1 MNTESKMTTLSDFEI
16 DPITLKEM
24 LDRDEKVTILDVREP
39 YEHQLCTLP
48 DSHLIPLGELPHRIH
63 ELNTADFIVALCR
76 SGVRSAR
83 ACDFLRK
90 SGFAK
95 VRNLRGGILAWSDQV
110 DPTVPK
116 Y

>member
-1 MNTESKMTTLSDFEI
+1 MTQLSDFEI

-24 LDRDEKVTILDVREP
+24 LDRGEKVTILDVREP
-39 YEHQLCTLP
+39 WEHQISTLP
-48 DSHLIPLGELPHRIH
+48 DSLLIPLGELPHRIH
-63 ELNTADFIVALCR
+63 EINSADFIVAHCH

-90 SGFAK
+90 SGFTK
-95 VRNLRGGILAWSDQV
+95 VRNLKGGILAWSNQV
-110 DPTVPK
+110 DPAVPK